1 MTADTGANPETRSA
15 AGPEVHPDARHPE
28 VRERLAIALDLPDL
42 DDAVRLARDVSP
54 WFGVAKVGLELYSA
68 AGPEA
73 IRQMNALGMRVFCD
87 LKLHD
92 IPTTV
97 GRAARVLGGLG
108 VSYLNFHAAGGVEM
122 LRAGVEGVLEGAR
135 EAQRVAPVPIAVTVL
150 TSDPDASAFDAR
162 LAAAIES
169 GCGGVVCS
177 VQEIA
182 RVKNARQDFVTI
194 VPGVRLSD
202 GDRHDQARVGTP
214 VQVAMAGGDVLVI
227 GRAVSAAQEPR
238 VVARQI
244 HDSIGDALASS
255 RV

>member
-1 MTADTGANPETRSA
+1 MSTGATSGETT
-15 AGPEVHPDARHPE
+15 PE
-28 VRERLAIALDLPDL
+28 VRDRLAIALDLPDL
-42 DDAVRLARDVSP
+42 DDAASLARDLAP
-54 WFGVAKVGLELYSA
+54 WFGVAKIGLELYSA

-73 IRQMNALGMRVFCD
+73 IRRMDALGLKVFCD

-108 VSYLNFHAAGGVEM
+108 VTYLNFHAAGGVDM

-135 EAQRVAPVPIAVTVL
+135 DAQRAAPVPIGVTVL
-150 TSDPDASAFDAR
+150 TSDADASAFDAR
-162 LAAAIES
+162 LASAIES

-182 RVKNARQDFVTI
+182 RVKHARQDLVTV
-194 VPGVRLSD
+194 VPGVRLD
-202 GDRHDQARVGTP
+202 NDDRHDQARVGTP
-214 VQVAMAGGDVLVI
+214 VQVALAGGDVLVL
-227 GRAVSAAQEPR
+227 GRQVSAAADPR
-238 VVARQI
+238 ATARQI
-244 HDSIGDALASS
+244 HDSVADALASA

>member
-1 MTADTGANPETRSA
+1 MTRNPDVA
-15 AGPEVHPDARHPE
+15 PE
-28 VRERLAIALDLPDL
+28 VRDRLAIALDRPDL

-73 IRQMNALGMRVFCD
+73 IRQMNALGLRVFCD

-135 EAQRVAPVPIAVTVL
+135 DAQLVAPVPIAVTVL

-182 RVKNARQDFVTI
+182 RVKRARQDFVTI
-194 VPGVRLSD
+194 VPGVRLGD
-202 GDRHDQARVGTP
+202 GDQHDQARVGTP
-214 VQVAMAGGDVLVI
+214 VQVATEGGDILVI
-227 GRAVSAAQEPR
+227 GRTVSAAQDPR
-238 VVARQI
+238 AIARQI
-244 HDSIGDALASS
+244 HDSIGDALATS